1 MKIAFPK
8 QTVRHQRK
16 QPRPSIVNQN
26 PFFGVPGKVLSY
38 REAMAVYHK
47 VQDFLD
53 LWDVE
58 TEIDYRESEGDY
70 TQEEAANLRRE
81 MRDVADEYRGVL
93 DDDGHWNDVLV
104 GVMDMRRAGYRNSK
118 LRG

>member
-26 PFFGVPGKVLSY
+26 PFFGVPGKVLTY
-38 REAMAVYHK
+38 REAMALYHK
-47 VQDFLD
+47 IQDFLD

-58 TEIDYRESEGDY
+58 TEIDYREEDGEF
-70 TQEEAANLRRE
+70 TEEQAVEARNQKRE
-81 MRDVADEYRGVL
+81 IAEEYRGRL
-93 DDDGHWNDVLV
+93 DDDGHWNDVLMTAINWKI
-104 GVMDMRRAGYRNSK
+104 GR
-118 LRG
+118 